1 MRGIATADSPVAID
15 PYRVYLAYPVRSRRY
30 IWQVVRTLGTV
41 LIFLAGIVIGA
52 SGAFAQPKVTGVRI
66 GVHPDK
72 TRFVMELTEEP
83 AYRVFALPDPFRV
96 VLDLPELDSQ
106 LPDDAWREGGGMVK
120 ALRFG
125 LFAPG
130 TSRVV
135 LDVEGPVRIKSVFTI
150 RPTGGKPHRLVVD
163 LAPVSREAFLA
174 DAGRVIQSAKALPA
188 LQPSQPQV
196 AGKTDDRITVV
207 IDPGHGGVD
216 PGAIGVS
223 GVFEK
228 NIVLRVAQEV
238 KRQLEARGRYRVI
251 LTREKDIFLTLAQ
264 RREVARQVGADL
276 FISLHADSHRSRKVR
291 GASVY
296 TLSETAS
303 DAVASELAV
312 RENKADLIAGVDLEN
327 QTDDVSSILLELTQ
341 RETMNLSAQFATM
354 MVEELS
360 KRVKVLANTH
370 RFAGFVVLKAH
381 DVPSVLIELGF
392 LSNRADDRLLAAPKQ
407 RKRLAEAVRAAVDR
421 YFSWQASLRR
431 S

>member
-1 MRGIATADSPVAID
+1 M
-15 PYRVYLAYPVRSRRY
+15 
-30 IWQVVRTLGTV
+30 RTLGTA

-52 SGAFAQPKVTGVRI
+52 SGALAQPKVTAVRI
-66 GVHPDK
+66 GPHPDK

-96 VLDLPELDSQ
+96 VLDLPELDWQ
-106 LPDDAWREGGGMVK
+106 LPDDAWRKGGGMVK

-150 RPTGGKPHRLVVD
+150 GPTGGKPYRLVVD
-163 LAPVSREAFLA
+163 LVPVTRQAFLA
-174 DAGRVIQSAKALPA
+174 EPGRAIHSAKALPA
-188 LQPSQPQV
+188 LQPSKPRIE
-196 AGKTDDRITVV
+196 GKTDDRITVV
-207 IDPGHGGVD
+207 VDPGHGGVD

-223 GVFEK
+223 GVREK
-228 NIVLRVAQEV
+228 DVVLRVAQEL
-238 KRQLEARGRYRVI
+238 KRQLEAKGRYRVI
-251 LTREKDIFLTLAQ
+251 LTRTKDIFLTLAQ
-264 RREVARQVGADL
+264 RREVARQAGADL
-276 FISLHADSHRSRKVR
+276 FISLHADSHKSRKVR

-303 DAVASELAV
+303 DAVASELAE
-312 RENKADLIAGVDLEN
+312 RENKADLIAGVDLEG
-327 QTDDVSSILLELTQ
+327 QTDDVSSILLDLTQ
-341 RETMNLSAQFATM
+341 RETMNLSAQFAAMT
-354 MVEELS
+354 VEELS
-360 KRVKVLANTH
+360 KRTKVLANTH
-370 RFAGFVVLKAH
+370 RFAGFVVLKSH

-392 LSNRADDRLLAAPKQ
+392 LSNRADDRLLTAPKQ
-407 RKRLAEAVRAAVDR
+407 RKRLAEAVRAAVNR

>member
-1 MRGIATADSPVAID
+1 M
-15 PYRVYLAYPVRSRRY
+15 
-30 IWQVVRTLGTV
+30 RTLGTV

>member
-1 MRGIATADSPVAID
+1 MRTFATI
-15 PYRVYLAYPVRSRRY
+15 
-30 IWQVVRTLGTV
+30 
-41 LIFLAGIVIGA
+41 LIFLAGVVIGA

-66 GVHPDK
+66 GAHPDK
-72 TRFVMELTEEP
+72 TRFVMDLTEAP
-83 AYRVFALPDPFRV
+83 AYRVFALPDPFRI
-96 VLDLPELDSQ
+96 VLDLPELDWQ
-106 LPDDAWREGGGMVK
+106 LPDDAWRKGGGMVK

-150 RPTGGKPHRLVVD
+150 GPTGGRPYRLVVD

-174 DAGRVIQSAKALPA
+174 DPGRTIQSAKALPA
-188 LQPSQPQV
+188 LQPSQPRV
-196 AGKTDDRITVV
+196 EGKTDDRITIV

-223 GVFEK
+223 GVREK
-228 NIVLRVAQEV
+228 DIVLRVAGEV
-238 KRQLEARGRYRVI
+238 KRQLEAKGRYRVI
-251 LTREKDIFLTLAQ
+251 MTREKDIFLTLKQ
-264 RREVARQVGADL
+264 RREVGRQAGADL

-312 RENKADLIAGVDLEN
+312 RENKADLIAGIDLEG
-327 QTDDVSSILLELTQ
+327 QTDDVSSILLDLTQ

-354 MVEELS
+354 MVEELG
-360 KRVKVLANTH
+360 KRTKVLANTH

-381 DVPSVLIELGF
+381 DVPSVLVELGF
-392 LSNRADDRLLAAPKQ
+392 LSNRADDRLLSAPKQ

-421 YFSWQASLRR
+421 YFSWQATLRR